1 MKKPPSISPFE
12 IGFDFDCVI
21 ADTAGTFLKIVCEE
35 YNYCG
40 YSLEDIHNFN
50 ITECLDIPAE
60 LVMDIFA
67 SLEKDSSPVP
77 PVNGALEVLTKLAQQ
92 SRPAIITARQQ
103 TGSVRTWLE
112 KNLPASVDIDVFRL
126 IGSGNHDDKLRH
138 IHESSLRC
146 FVDDRAETCKAL
158 AGEGIDSIVFD
169 RPWNHSQQDI
179 KRVKNWQ
186 EINRLIRW
194 KPEN

>member
-1 MKKPPSISPFE
+1 MKMPPSISPLE

-40 YSLEDIHNFN
+40 YSLEDIYKFD
-50 ITECLDIPAE
+50 ITECLNIPKE

-67 SLEKDSSPVP
+67 SLENDSSTVP
-77 PVNGALEVLTKLAQQ
+77 PISGAVEVLTKLAQQ
-92 SRPAIITARQQ
+92 SHPTIITARQQ
-103 TGSVRTWLE
+103 TGSVGTWLE
-112 KNLPASVDIDVFRL
+112 KNLPASVNIDAFRL
-126 IGSGNHDDKLRH
+126 IGSGSHDDKLRH
-138 IHESSLRC
+138 IHDLSLRC
-146 FVDDRAETCKAL
+146 FVDDRAETCETL

-169 RPWNHSQQDI
+169 RPWNHAQQDL

-194 KPEN
+194 GE